1 MAPTSDEILAQE
13 ERLKQEIADKEIL
26 LNALQ
31 ILRSQ
36 IGKGDDSSAAPSG
49 ELATDAPKISVQTAP
64 SSASLPPVPARYAHP
79 ELVAIS
85 ARRGT
90 KGDIVA
96 WAIQRMTDDYS
107 VADIVALLR
116 REGANLSGAEISV
129 VISRLKNRGEIEE
142 IRQGRGRKGSIFRK
156 RDNAI
161 SREGTSTNQ
170 PSGPSSPRRVFDR
183 TGISDVS
190 T

>member
-1 MAPTSDEILAQE
+1 MAPTIDEILAQE

-49 ELATDAPKISVQTAP
+49 ELATDAPKISVETAS
-64 SSASLPPVPARYAHP
+64 SSASPPPIPARQVHP
-79 ELVAIS
+79 ELAAIY
-85 ARRGT
+85 AQDHNN
-90 KGDIVA
+90 GDVVR
-96 WAIQRMTDDYS
+96 WAIKQMTDDYS
-107 VADIVALLR
+107 VGDIGARLR
-116 REGANLSGAEISV
+116 KEGCNLAGAEISV

-161 SREGTSTNQ
+161 SQEGTSTNQ